1 MDQAAVSLV
10 GHDYLVRKIVNA
22 DLDGIDPLRLLVAEQ
37 PELASQIGQQ
47 TIVVVG
53 AHFNDGE
60 NGFYEMVHTAN
71 PAARDLGSGEEM
83 LDHSCA
89 VLSQPRP

>member
-1 MDQAAVSLV
+1 M
-10 GHDYLVRKIVNA
+10 VRKIVSA

-37 PELASQIGQQ
+37 PDLASRIGQQ

-53 AHFNDGE
+53 AHFSDGQD
-60 NGFYEMVHTAN
+60 GFYEMVHTAN
-71 PAARDLGSGEEM
+71 PAAKDLGSGEEM

-89 VLSQPRP
+89 ALG